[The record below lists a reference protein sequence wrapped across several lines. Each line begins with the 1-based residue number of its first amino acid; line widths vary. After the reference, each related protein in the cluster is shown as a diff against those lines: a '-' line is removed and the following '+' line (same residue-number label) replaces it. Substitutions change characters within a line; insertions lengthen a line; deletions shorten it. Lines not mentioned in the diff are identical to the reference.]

1 MTKRI
6 LVAAGL
12 IAALAGSSLVM
23 AQSQPGP
30 RRPGIGERRGP
41 AGRVPLG
48 NVREL
53 GLRGIE
59 LTDAQ
64 REQVR
69 TIMQTHQSEIQ
80 QANTKLR
87 EAHRA
92 FAESAQAESLNEATL
107 RARSADIASAM
118 AEQAILRARVRVEVL
133 NILTAEQQAQ
143 VKSSRVPR
151 FQGSK
156 VKVPRFQGSKVPQ

>member
-30 RRPGIGERRGP
+30 RRPGISERRGP

-48 NVREL
+48 NLREL
-53 GLRGIE
+53 GLRGID

-69 TIMQTHQSEIQ
+69 TIMQTHQSQFQ
-80 QANTKLR
+80 QANTRLR
-87 EAHRA
+87 DAHRA
-92 FAESAQAESLNEATL
+92 FAESVQAESLNEATV
-107 RARSADIASAM
+107 RARSADVANAM
-118 AEQAILRARVRVEVL
+118 AEQAILRARVRGEVL
-133 NILTAEQQAQ
+133 NILTAEQQEQ
-143 VKSSRVPR
+143 VKSSKGSRVPR
-151 FQGSK
+151 FQGK
-156 VKVPRFQGSKVPQ
+156 GSKVPR